1 MLSAPPFEGRLVR
14 DARAYSPDVTRPA
27 CLGSDEIIVPEER
40 IGTEEVRNIGAQ
52 TTSHLCK
59 DADHLTALF
68 TLQLSDMVVGLYE
81 LHGLDED
88 GLPRS
93 GFVMDDPSE
102 LTLVHWAHGDD
113 EAAIT

>member
-40 IGTEEVRNIGAQ
+40 IGTEEVRDIRAQ
-52 TTSHLCK
+52 TARHLGK
-59 DADHLTALF
+59 DTDHLTALF
-68 TLQLSDMVVGLYE
+68 ALQLSDMVVGLYE
-81 LHGLDED
+81 LHRLDED

-93 GFVMDDPSE
+93 
-102 LTLVHWAHGDD
+102 
-113 EAAIT
+113 